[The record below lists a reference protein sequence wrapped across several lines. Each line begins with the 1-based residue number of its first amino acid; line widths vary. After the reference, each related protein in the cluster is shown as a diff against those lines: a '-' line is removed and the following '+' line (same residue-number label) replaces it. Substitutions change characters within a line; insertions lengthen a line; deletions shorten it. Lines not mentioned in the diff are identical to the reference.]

1 VIKAMLDMQFRYFL
15 WSNTQVPPQGDT
27 STEKEEDDKSYF
39 EGSSSDPEEETNDP
53 NSCATLNLKN

>member
-1 VIKAMLDMQFRYFL
+1 MQFRYFL

-27 STEKEEDDKSYF
+27 STEKKEDDKSYF

-53 NSCATLNLKN
+53 NSCAPLNLKN